1 MRSLSPLAMHFRSNL
16 YDQLQVALHENR
28 QGRVNKALLFFS
40 NFPNHFNFYS
50 NDQCSRATAGGPAGL
65 YVAIGVEFFR
75 RILKAK

>member
-1 MRSLSPLAMHFRSNL
+1 
-16 YDQLQVALHENR
+16 
-28 QGRVNKALLFFS
+28 LFFS